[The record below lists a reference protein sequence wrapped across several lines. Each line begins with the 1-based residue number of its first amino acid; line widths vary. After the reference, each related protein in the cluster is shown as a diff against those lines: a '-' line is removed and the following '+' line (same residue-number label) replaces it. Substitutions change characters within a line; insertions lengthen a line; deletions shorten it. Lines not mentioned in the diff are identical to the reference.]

1 MSMLKKGNGNSSIDF
16 ARVNE
21 IAATHIEKILTH
33 FKIPYKVYSDRVAL
47 SCPIHGSTGE
57 ESLTLYTTGKKY
69 VGNFVCWTHHCE
81 EKGRGAV
88 NLIMHLLN
96 SNSILGAAKW
106 ILEFTNSPT
115 PEADEEYKQKK
126 RFNSTVS
133 GFEIKSKKKVGIT
146 RDLVRKSLL
155 IPGDFYIKR
164 GFSKEILDKYD
175 VGFCNTRGKEMFMRT
190 VVPVY
195 EDGFMIGC
203 VGRSINP
210 ECSACG
216 MFHKPG
222 NPCPEQK
229 SRIYAKWVNSDG
241 FTTGANFYNLWNAQ
255 EYIKKTQNVIL
266 VEGQGDIWRLEES
279 GIKIGLGL
287 FGNKITPEQ
296 CKILEMTGAMNL
308 FLALDSDEPGKE
320 GKTMIRE
327 KLGRFYNICEIQLPE
342 HDLGDIQDL
351 DKIRKIFKGI
361 QTE

>member
-1 MSMLKKGNGNSSIDF
+1 
-16 ARVNE
+16 
-21 IAATHIEKILTH
+21 
-33 FKIPYKVYSDRVAL
+33 
-47 SCPIHGSTGE
+47 
-57 ESLTLYTTGKKY
+57 
-69 VGNFVCWTHHCE
+69 
-81 EKGRGAV
+81 
-88 NLIMHLLN
+88 
-96 SNSILGAAKW
+96 
-106 ILEFTNSPT
+106 
-115 PEADEEYKQKK
+115 
-126 RFNSTVS
+126 
-133 GFEIKSKKKVGIT
+133 
-146 RDLVRKSLL
+146 
-155 IPGDFYIKR
+155 
-164 GFSKEILDKYD
+164 
-175 VGFCNTRGKEMFMRT
+175 MFMRT

-327 KLGRFYNICEIQLPE
+327 KLGRFYNICEIQS
-342 HDLGDIQDL
+342 GDS
-351 DKIRKIFKGI
+351 
-361 QTE
+361 